1 MSYQNQNK
9 VIQQVF
15 SSTQFEVRD
24 SAIVAKA
31 VFVTYDEIPEVSWSI
46 ALMALKITQPVWNWS
61 PHNMH
66 GGVTST
72 EILTA
77 GD

>member
-31 VFVTYDEIPEVSWSI
+31 VFVTYDEIPEVS
-46 ALMALKITQPVWNWS
+46 
-61 PHNMH
+61 
-66 GGVTST
+66 
-72 EILTA
+72 
-77 GD
+77 

>member
-24 SAIVAKA
+24 NTILAKA
-31 VFVTYDEIPEVSWSI
+31 EFVTYDEIPEVS
-46 ALMALKITQPVWNWS
+46 
-61 PHNMH
+61 
-66 GGVTST
+66 
-72 EILTA
+72 
-77 GD
+77 

>member
-24 SAIVAKA
+24 NTILAKA
-31 VFVTYDEIPEVSWSI
+31 EFVTYDEIPEVSWSI
-46 ALMALKITQPVWNWS
+46 ALMALKITQLVWNWS

-66 GGVTST
+66 RGVTST
-72 EILTA
+72 KILTT